1 VAIIYVIRH
10 GETASN
16 ADRIVQTPDIPLNE
30 RGREQARR
38 LAQRLA
44 SARIALICSSDL
56 VRAAMTAEELARATG
71 APLEYDE
78 GLQERNYGDLRGR
91 SYREIGVDIFAEDF
105 APPGG
110 ETWPQFHV
118 RVDGAWARAV
128 ARAKEL
134 DGDLALV
141 THGLFCRSLIRLVSL
156 PASAGSEAPR
166 AFRNTSLT
174 IVDSA
179 PPHTVRL
186 LDCAAHLDAP
196 QPSEPARGQV

>member
-1 VAIIYVIRH
+1 MAIYVIRH

-44 SARIALICSSDL
+44 AARIAQIRSSDL
-56 VRAAMTAEELARATG
+56 LRAAMTAEELVRVTG
-71 APLEYDE
+71 ASLEYDE

-91 SYREIGVDIFAEDF
+91 SYREIGTDIFADDF

-110 ETWPQFHV
+110 ETWPEFHR
-118 RVDGAWARAV
+118 RVDAAWARAV
-128 ARAKEL
+128 ACARDL

-141 THGLFCRSLIRLVSL
+141 THGLFCRSLIRHLQLSG
-156 PASAGSEAPR
+156 AEAPR

-174 IVDSA
+174 IVDPA
-179 PPHTVRL
+179 PPHAVQL
-186 LDCAAHLDAP
+186 LDCAAHLDAAP
-196 QPSEPARGQV
+196 VRAPAPGQV

>member
-1 VAIIYVIRH
+1 MVIYVIRH

-44 SARIALICSSDL
+44 EAPIALICSSDL
-56 VRAAMTAEELARATG
+56 VRASMTAQALARATG
-71 APLEYDE
+71 APLEYDA

-91 SYREIGVDIFAEDF
+91 SYREIGTDIFADDF

-110 ETWPQFHV
+110 ETWPEFDA
-118 RVDGAWARAV
+118 RVDATWERAV
-128 ARAKEL
+128 ARARGV

-141 THGLFCRSLIRLVSL
+141 THGLFCRSLTRLLHL
-156 PASAGSEAPR
+156 PTGPEAPR
-166 AFRNTSLT
+166 TFRNTSVT
-174 IVDSA
+174 IVEAA
-179 PPHTVRL
+179 PPHAVHL

-196 QPSEPARGQV
+196 HTSEPVRGQV